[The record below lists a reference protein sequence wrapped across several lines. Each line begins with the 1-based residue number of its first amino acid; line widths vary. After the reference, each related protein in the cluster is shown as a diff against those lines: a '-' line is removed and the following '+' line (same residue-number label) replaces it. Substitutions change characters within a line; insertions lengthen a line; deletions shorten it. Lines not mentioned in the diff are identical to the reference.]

1 MYVRGIKGFGF
12 GITCCE
18 LKICDKGA
26 TLKGHGLRV
35 GLPRQGGINHCRLT
49 NFRGL
54 MNNAECSPVIGWGN
68 HTFEWSQSKSSGYGI
83 LPANHRAVVCVDHQ
97 TTEYRQTTG

>member
-54 MNNAECSPVIGWGN
+54 MNNAECSPVIGWGITLLN
-68 HTFEWSQSKSSGYGI
+68 GPSPNLQVMGFYQPI
-83 LPANHRAVVCVDHQ
+83 
-97 TTEYRQTTG
+97 TGL